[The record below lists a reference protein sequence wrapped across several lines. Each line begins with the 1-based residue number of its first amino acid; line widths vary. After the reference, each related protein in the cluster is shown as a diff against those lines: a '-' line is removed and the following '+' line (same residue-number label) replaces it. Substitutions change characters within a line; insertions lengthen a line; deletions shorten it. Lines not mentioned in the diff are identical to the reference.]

1 MESIGQLRVLSE
13 WQTRLATGIILASSK
28 LDECRANHHYP
39 GIFTSPHSH
48 PMVLSMVLSM
58 VFSMAFGHL
67 ARCVP
72 YPEMRLASCF
82 VQHMKEYVAVQSIQ
96 STRGAK
102 EKSR

>member
-58 VFSMAFGHL
+58 AFGHL